1 MQSNSRSI
9 RDLANLILLNGGY
22 DDPESCDEFGFLS
35 RSCSIDIIVA
45 AISMI
50 NISISMLNRFGIVV
64 NVNVNINSGIIARGV
79 CLCTKSNNSRI
90 LLVLPLNHSLGWLGH
105 HSESKRSNV
114 PSELYSSL
122 ESISSQEPRL
132 HP

>member
-9 RDLANLILLNGGY
+9 SDLANLILLNGGY
-22 DDPESCDEFGFLS
+22 DDPESGDKFGFLS

-50 NISISMLNRFGIVV
+50 NISISMLNLGIVV
-64 NVNVNINSGIIARGV
+64 NVNVNVNSGIIAGGV
-79 CLCTKSNNSRI
+79 CLCTKSNNGWI
-90 LLVLPLNHSLGWLGH
+90 LLVLPLNNSISWLGH
-105 HSESKRSNV
+105 HSESKRSNI
-114 PSELYSSL
+114 PSALYSSL
-122 ESISSQEPRL
+122 ESISSQESQL